1 MIKLYHTNH
10 ELQFQF
16 SKIQKIQYNTDM
28 GIFTFQNQDEI
39 KPADAKQAKTFI
51 GTLAV
56 VEANLSGKENVVIA
70 GTFSGILK
78 IDGDLFIL
86 ESAQVSGEFEAVNI
100 LIQGKVQGRILAT
113 EKIEL
118 SATARITADIETK
131 LISVQSGA
139 ILNGHCQT
147 NII

>member
-1 MIKLYHTNH
+1 
-10 ELQFQF
+10 
-16 SKIQKIQYNTDM
+16 M
-28 GIFTFQNQDEI
+28 GIFTSQNQDEI

-51 GTLAV
+51 GPLTV
-56 VEANLSGKENVVIA
+56 VEANIIGKEDIVID

-100 LIQGKVQGRILAT
+100 LIQGAVQGKILVT
-113 EKIEL
+113 GKVEL
-118 SATARITADIETK
+118 SETARVTADIKTK
-131 LISVQSGA
+131 FISVQSGA

-147 NII
+147 KNTDDNKLPNQKLS